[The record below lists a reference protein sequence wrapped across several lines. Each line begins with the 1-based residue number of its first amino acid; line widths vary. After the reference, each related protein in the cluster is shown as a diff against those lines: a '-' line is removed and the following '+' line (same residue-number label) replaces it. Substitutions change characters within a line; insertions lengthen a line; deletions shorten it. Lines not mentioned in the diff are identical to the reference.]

1 MFYIFLQLE
10 IGQIVAAPFNQD
22 DKWYRAEVK
31 AVEPNDVNEEESQV
45 DLYYVDY
52 GDSDYVKKSKIMQ
65 LRTDFLKLRFQAIE
79 CTLANVK
86 PR

>member
-1 MFYIFLQLE
+1 M
-10 IGQIVAAPFNQD
+10 VAAPYPGD

-31 AVEPNDVNEEESQV
+31 NIKTNDCNDNETKV

-52 GDSDYVKKSKIMQ
+52 GDSEFLNKSEIYQ

-79 CTLANVK
+79 CSLAEIK

>member
-1 MFYIFLQLE
+1 M
-10 IGQIVAAPFNQD
+10 VAAPYPEDN
-22 DKWYRAEVK
+22 KWYRAEVK
-31 AVEPNDVNEEESQV
+31 TIKVNDCNDNEPQV

-52 GDSDYVKKSKIMQ
+52 GDSEFLNKSEIYQ

-79 CTLANVK
+79 CSLAEIK